1 MRKLVI
7 LTALVCAAISA
18 CSAPYFSGLNKVSS
32 SEKYNTAFKIYDSA
46 IAVMDSAHGTTA
58 LNQLLQLAVTEDDER
73 LKAAY
78 YALMAEFHKRLYCPE
93 KAITF
98 SKQALELA
106 GKKNMKNI
114 EADMYSCLGWVYYEI
129 KQDYPLAFENMLKA
143 NNLIRTEIGFDHYLQ
158 ASKFLFVLARMY
170 FDFGNLD
177 DARSLLLEALKY
189 PARKAGNELQVY
201 NTLGLVCR
209 AQKKIDS
216 AIYYFRKAIEVGK
229 TCHDSVWTAIAGGN
243 LGAMYYIQHRYDEA
257 IPWILQDYNTSRQ
270 SAQWVSA
277 ALAMLS
283 LADINF
289 IKNHYA
295 ECGQQLAEALQLY
308 QMQPD
313 MGVLGVYYSIKYKL
327 KNAQSSYK
335 EAIICLDSAKIVKAE
350 MEKRNNAIIVSRAEQ
365 KVQLE
370 KHLAEIKLL
379 ESKTTQKILIRNF
392 VIVSVILLLL
402 IAVQFGY
409 RLQKKRKQ
417 DLDNLN
423 SARQQLTH
431 YLESLKEKNELI
443 EQFQEE
449 IEHLNTLPNYVL
461 EKEKEKEE
469 LTDKLK
475 RYTILTEDHWNEFR
489 HLFDKVHK
497 NFFVKLKMAYP
508 NLTQA
513 EIRLLALLKLDL
525 SRTEIA
531 GLLGISAETVRK
543 TRQRVENKINLKEDQ
558 YLEDIVFKM

>member
-1 MRKLVI
+1 
-7 LTALVCAAISA
+7 
-18 CSAPYFSGLNKVSS
+18 
-32 SEKYNTAFKIYDSA
+32 
-46 IAVMDSAHGTTA
+46 
-58 LNQLLQLAVTEDDER
+58 
-73 LKAAY
+73 
-78 YALMAEFHKRLYCPE
+78 
-93 KAITF
+93 
-98 SKQALELA
+98 
-106 GKKNMKNI
+106 
-114 EADMYSCLGWVYYEI
+114 
-129 KQDYPLAFENMLKA
+129 
-143 NNLIRTEIGFDHYLQ
+143 
-158 ASKFLFVLARMY
+158 
-170 FDFGNLD
+170 
-177 DARSLLLEALKY
+177 
-189 PARKAGNELQVY
+189 
-201 NTLGLVCR
+201 
-209 AQKKIDS
+209 
-216 AIYYFRKAIEVGK
+216 
-229 TCHDSVWTAIAGGN
+229 
-243 LGAMYYIQHRYDEA
+243 
-257 IPWILQDYNTSRQ
+257 
-270 SAQWVSA
+270 
-277 ALAMLS
+277 
-283 LADINF
+283 
-289 IKNHYA
+289 
-295 ECGQQLAEALQLY
+295 
-308 QMQPD
+308 
-313 MGVLGVYYSIKYKL
+313 
-327 KNAQSSYK
+327 
-335 EAIICLDSAKIVKAE
+335 
-350 MEKRNNAIIVSRAEQ
+350 VSRAEQ